1 MFLKSEK
8 VIKEWTDYN
17 GHMNV
22 AYYVHIFDIA
32 SDVMLEKF
40 IMGETAAKND
50 KKTTFVVEMHTNYH
64 REIRLGEEV
73 DVYLSYLNHDDKR
86 IHYRVSM
93 FHKEKKY
100 LAATNEVLS
109 LYIDLEKRKV
119 AQFEEEKIK
128 IINDTMN
135 KNLSNFNS
143 DNLVFS
149 TKLKK

>member
-8 VIKEWTDYN
+8 VIKDWTDYN

-32 SDVMLEKF
+32 SDVMLENFK
-40 IMGETAAKND
+40 MGATAAKND
-50 KKTTFVVEMHTNYH
+50 KKSTFVVEMHTKYH
-64 REIRLGEEV
+64 KEVRLGEEV
-73 DVYLSYLNHDDKR
+73 DVHLTHLNHDKKR

-109 LYIDLEKRKV
+109 LYIDLEQRKV
-119 AQFEEEKIK
+119 ADFEKEKIN
-128 IINDTMN
+128 IISKTINEN
-135 KNLSNFNS
+135 SSNFNS
-143 DNLVFS
+143 ENLSFS
-149 TKLKK
+149 IKLKK

>member
-93 FHKEKKY
+93 FHKEK
-100 LAATNEVLS
+100 N
-109 LYIDLEKRKV
+109 I
-119 AQFEEEKIK
+119 
-128 IINDTMN
+128 
-135 KNLSNFNS
+135 
-143 DNLVFS
+143 
-149 TKLKK
+149 